1 MTLPRFFAL
10 AVGSLAA
17 LAALVL
23 ALSVRT
29 SSAAVLRVGESARD
43 ARAAQVVTSV
53 EADLSAA
60 EEAVQDFERAIAE
73 GIVDDEDPRRLQD
86 YLTAELIAR
95 RGLTELTLTSARLLD
110 YEPAGD
116 ARLAAAGRRQLSLWR
131 DAAGAIGRRVAADFA
146 PGATGDPTTH
156 DTFRAAAHRDEDS
169 PTLCPWANAPC
180 GTRLSGCCRRLQG
193 GRRCDRGKSFVTG
206 WPSTSTRSF
215 A

>member
-43 ARAAQVVTSV
+43 ARAAQVVASV

-110 YEPAGD
+110 Y
-116 ARLAAAGRRQLSLWR
+116 
-131 DAAGAIGRRVAADFA
+131 
-146 PGATGDPTTH
+146 
-156 DTFRAAAHRDEDS
+156 
-169 PTLCPWANAPC
+169 
-180 GTRLSGCCRRLQG
+180 
-193 GRRCDRGKSFVTG
+193 
-206 WPSTSTRSF
+206 
-215 A
+215 